1 MVAVHLCKAIAKHA
15 INANCT
21 HLSSIQVFGKMSS
34 NRSIGL
40 KLGNKYSMYLNNF
53 CTLHTNV
60 LNCQDRVKVNYRGNY
75 HMIKLVIKP
84 YPSFNIMTLTGV
96 VTTSNRC
103 ACGLPLNTAGTRG

>member
-15 INANCT
+15 IIVNCT
-21 HLSSIQVFGKMSS
+21 HIPSLQVFGKMSS

-40 KLGNKYSMYLNNF
+40 KLGNKSSIYLNDF
-53 CTLHTNV
+53 CTLHTYV
-60 LNCQDRVKVNYRGNY
+60 LKCQDRVKVNYRGNY

-103 ACGLPLNTAGTRG
+103 ACGLPLNTGMRG